1 VKRSTSPDFAPRTA
15 RSRQQTLFHWLY
27 SELRDAILS
36 SRLPSGARLP
46 SSRGLANQFG
56 VSRTIVVSVFDQLIA
71 EGYVTARV
79 GSGTVV
85 NADQHQSRS
94 ITSTSERTKKE
105 KEAARARKSPIP
117 APPATISIVRAAA
130 KPRPFESNIPA
141 LDHFPQKL
149 WARIVGRRSRI
160 QNYKSLL
167 DGDPKGYKPLRELL
181 ADYLSL
187 TRGVQCSVDSVII
200 ISGVQQALDLST
212 RLTLKP
218 RDSVWMEDPGYPGA
232 RHIFSLASAKVVPMA
247 VDGEGMIIPQQD
259 RQIKSPKMIYVTPAR
274 QSPTGV
280 TMSPARR
287 LALLHL
293 ASMHGSWIFE
303 DDYDGEFRYSARPLA
318 ALQGLDQSDSVI
330 HCGTFSKV
338 MFPALRLG
346 YVVLPQALIDPFV
359 SLISLST
366 RFVPTLEQ
374 VVLCDFVEGGHFSRH
389 VRTMRE
395 LYASRHAAIV
405 EAGGKYLSGLLEF
418 GPAAGLEAIGWLPA
432 GANDQKIAAT
442 AARAGI
448 VVRAVSENAIRA
460 KPRPGLVIGAA
471 AYNIPTIDSGMR
483 LLARTLNA

>member
-1 VKRSTSPDFAPRTA
+1 MKTSTSPDFAPRTA
-15 RSRQQTLFHWLY
+15 RSRQQSLFHWLY

-36 SRLPSGARLP
+36 NRLPSGVRLP

-56 VSRTIVVSVFDQLIA
+56 VSRTLVVSVFDQLVA
-71 EGYVTARV
+71 EGYVTAKV

-85 NADQHQSRS
+85 NADQHQSKR
-94 ITSTSERTKKE
+94 ITRTSERINDE
-105 KEAARARKSPIP
+105 KEAARARKTPIP
-117 APPATISIVRAAA
+117 TPPTINIVRGAA
-130 KPRPFESNIPA
+130 KPRPFEANIPA
-141 LDHFPQKL
+141 LDHFPQEI

-160 QNYKSLL
+160 QGYKSLL
-167 DGDPKGYKPLRELL
+167 DGDPRGYKPLRKIL

-187 TRGVQCSVDSVII
+187 TRGVQCSVESVVIV
-200 ISGVQQALDLST
+200 SGVQQALDLSA

-218 RDSVWMEDPGYPGA
+218 GDPVWVEDPGYPGA
-232 RHIFSLASAKVVPMA
+232 RHIFSLASAKVVPIA
-247 VDGEGMIIPQQD
+247 VDGEGLVIPQQD
-259 RQIKSPKMIYVTPAR
+259 RQMKPPKMIYVTPAR

-293 ASMHGSWIFE
+293 ASTHGSWIFE
-303 DDYDGEFRYSARPLA
+303 DDYDGEYRYSARPLA

-366 RFVPTLEQ
+366 RFAPTFEQ
-374 VVLCDFVEGGHFSRH
+374 AVLCDFFDEGHFIRH
-389 VRTMRE
+389 VRVMRE
-395 LYASRHAAIV
+395 LYAGRHAALV
-405 EAGGKYLSGLLEF
+405 EAGSKYLAGLLEF
-418 GPAAGLEAIGWLPA
+418 SPAAGLEAIGWLPA
-432 GANDQKIAAT
+432 GENDRKIAAT

-471 AYNIPTIDSGMR
+471 AYSIPTIISGMR
-483 LLARTLNA
+483 QLAGAIKA